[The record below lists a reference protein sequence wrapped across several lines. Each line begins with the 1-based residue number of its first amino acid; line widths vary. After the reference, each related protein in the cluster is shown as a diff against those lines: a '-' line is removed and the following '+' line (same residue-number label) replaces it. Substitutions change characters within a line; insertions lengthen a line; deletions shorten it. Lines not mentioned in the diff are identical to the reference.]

1 MKDWTC
7 ISAGLRTVLLTLVL
21 FASPALAYDFEAGGV
36 YYTVEGNKA
45 TVTSGEQLYSGN
57 VTIPQT
63 VTHNGTDYAVIAI
76 GSKAF
81 NECTQLTSVSIP
93 NSITSIGSGAFWDC
107 AALKSI
113 AIPNTIT
120 KIEDYT
126 FANCR
131 SLEHVTIPSSV
142 KEIGNGAFGCCSG
155 LTQVEIPNSVT
166 TIGHFA
172 FEGCS
177 GLTSITLPNLL
188 ENLGRCAFANCSGL
202 TSFTIPSSV
211 HIINYRLLANCFNI
225 SQITIPNTVTE
236 IGTEAFY
243 GCSGL
248 KSIDL
253 PNSILTI
260 SPSAFTGCAG
270 LTSINLPDGL
280 TAISNRLFSHCTGLK
295 SVTIPPSVTTIGQG
309 AFKECTGLT
318 SLTIPPSVN
327 QIDGWAFKNCTGLTE
342 ITIPEL
348 VTSIPFSAF
357 AGCTALELITCLSST
372 PPEMD
377 KDFSFERDVYTTATL
392 HVPIGSIGRYR
403 NDGAWGKF
411 AKIEDE
417 NGSIRG
423 DVNADRQVNVSD
435 VNAVIE
441 CILSS
446 GTANL
451 AADVN
456 YDGDVNISDINAIVG
471 IILSPGGNIWS
482 MRVWQTDGS
491 SVPIS
496 LAGMPTVDCRNDSLI
511 ITTKNGSAYRFAMSH
526 VTRLTYS
533 KSAST
538 ANAPAHASLEA
549 LTGSTGADRQYM
561 TIYLK
566 GGVFSTCYLDN
577 IDAMATSLVDENG
590 AQREG
595 LFYQRVD
602 SRGGRRFY
610 AVNDIDSIT
619 FGSPISQSSRPYAP
633 ITVSNISPETILPI
647 IKQIDNGDR
656 NFYYNCGLN
665 DLRIAQAVHIV
676 DMMWEHGAGDYTVEQ
691 YRQLMDRLCNV
702 VMGELP
708 FDEDAPIE
716 YITDDNLDWYRSEHG
731 NKVWSIVFGLMKHS
745 NLYGL
750 MLPYKKWGRFLDI
763 NPHKFIIMSKS
774 QYTPESRE
782 NFEYYNNSTYDYID
796 YYHHE
801 NFLSVFGGSNI
812 GIIAKKLYHQDV
824 FGQDNVGEY
833 DSQGILSH
841 GVHDNI
847 LDSYLQVSQGFIQ
860 DNTANAL
867 SGGCK
872 FHVGF
877 HPDVMFTG
885 LPFPYKMS
893 NEYLWVDRSA
903 SASLATPFVAS
914 IMGLCFQM
922 KADIKSVDELL
933 AMLRSTALTDTLH
946 YNDEIQTQQRINPGA
961 YIKKYLMP
969 LFLPVTVGDGPY
981 VPLEKGF
988 YKGVIFDI
996 PGAEVK
1002 IDGLWITADAA
1013 SSNDIKSRDPFTL
1026 EWRLNVPKLIAMGY
1040 GNGDTV
1046 TGRVIAVDDQC
1057 RGLDIEKE
1065 FSVTLINN
1073 N

>member
-7 ISAGLRTVLLTLVL
+7 ISSGFRTVLLTLVL
-21 FASPALAYDFEAGGV
+21 FASPALAYDFETGGI
-36 YYTVEGNKA
+36 YYTIEGNKA

-63 VTHNGTDYAVIAI
+63 VTHNGIDYAVIAI

-81 NECTQLTSVSIP
+81 NECSQLTSISIP

-107 AALKSI
+107 TSLKNI
-113 AIPNTIT
+113 TIPNTIT
-120 KIEDYT
+120 RIENHT

-142 KEIGNGAFGCCSG
+142 KEIGNGAFGCCSS
-155 LTQVEIPNSVT
+155 LTQVVIPNSVT
-166 TIGHFA
+166 LIGTFA

-211 HIINYRLLANCFNI
+211 HIINSRLLANCYNI
-225 SQITIPNTVTE
+225 RQITIPNTVTE
-236 IGTEAFY
+236 IETEAFY

-260 SPSAFTGCAG
+260 SPSAFTGCTS
-270 LTSINLPDGL
+270 LTSITLPDGL

-309 AFKECTGLT
+309 AFKECSGLT
-318 SLTIPPSVN
+318 SLSIPPSVN

-342 ITIPEL
+342 ITIPES
-348 VTSIPFSAF
+348 VTSIPFCAF

-446 GTANL
+446 GTANM

-511 ITTKNGSAYRFAMSH
+511 ITTKNGSAYRFTMNN
-526 VTRLTYS
+526 VTRLTFN
-533 KSAST
+533 KSASM
-538 ANAPAHASLEA
+538 ANSPAHASLEA

-561 TIYLK
+561 TIHLK
-566 GGVFSTCYLDN
+566 GGGFSTCYLDN
-577 IDAMATSLVDENG
+577 LDAMATSLTDENG
-590 AQREG
+590 VQREG

-610 AVNDIDSIT
+610 AVNEIDSIT
-619 FGSPISQSSRPYAP
+619 FDNAKSQTVRPYEP
-633 ITVSNISPETILPI
+633 ITVSNIRPETILPI
-647 IKQIDNGDR
+647 IKQIDSGDR

-665 DLRIAQAVHIV
+665 DVRIAQAVHIV
-676 DMMWEHGAGDYTVEQ
+676 DMMWKHGAGDYSVEQ
-691 YRQLMDRLCNV
+691 YRKLMDRLCNV
-702 VMGELP
+702 VLNELP
-708 FDEDAPIE
+708 LDEDAPIE
-716 YITDDNLDWYRSEHG
+716 IITEYNPDSFRREHG
-731 NKVWSIVFGLMKHS
+731 SKVWSIVFGLMKHS
-745 NLYGL
+745 NLYGFVAPYSWL
-750 MLPYKKWGRFLDI
+750 MERLGPD
-763 NPHKFIIMSKS
+763 KFIIMENSYYAPTHRETIDN
-774 QYTPESRE
+774 YT
-782 NFEYYNNSTYDYID
+782 NYNNLEYLHY
-796 YYHHE
+796 E
-801 NFLSVFGGSNI
+801 NFLNVTSGSNMEK
-812 GIIAKKLYHQDV
+812 IAKKLYHQDV
-824 FGQDNVGEY
+824 FGQDNVGVY
-833 DSQGILSH
+833 DSQGVAAH

-847 LDSYLQVSQGFIQ
+847 LDSYLQISQGFIKENVI
-860 DNTANAL
+860 DRHN
-867 SGGCK
+867 GGAK

-885 LPFPYKMS
+885 LPFPWKSPNSGYIF
-893 NEYLWVDRSA
+893 VDGNDVPS
-903 SASLATPFVAS
+903 SYATPFVAS

-933 AMLRSTALTDTLH
+933 AMLRSTALTDTMH
-946 YNDEIQTQQRINPGA
+946 YNDEIQTQLRINPDA

-969 LFLPVTVGDGPY
+969 LSLPVTVGDGPY

-1002 IDGLWITADAA
+1002 IEGLWITPDL
-1013 SSNDIKSRDPFTL
+1013 SLLDIIKSEDPFTL

-1040 GNGDTV
+1040 DNGDTV
-1046 TGRVIAVDDQC
+1046 TGRAIAVDDQC